1 MTLFHVI
8 CWKRRGSRGPRRCG
22 DLAGPAPQKRSIRVC
37 LTNVFWPRTV
47 LGLEHEDER
56 CPGQPLLQQC
66 RKRRGC
72 RSRRSTASC
81 HVPRSQVGGSA
92 GFCFRPW
99 VGWAWVQPLDWV
111 QVYSLCP
118 HILLQPAATLG
129 HAVLKVDRKGAGAEL
144 STFKASADLAGQSK
158 SQAQA

>member
-8 CWKRRGSRGPRRCG
+8 CWKRRGSRGPGRCG
-22 DLAGPAPQKRSIRVC
+22 DLAGPAPQRRSIRVC

-47 LGLEHEDER
+47 LGLEHEDEQ

-66 RKRRGC
+66 HK
-72 RSRRSTASC
+72 RSRLPVPAVYSKSSC
-81 HVPRSQVGGSA
+81 PSFTVGGSA